1 MVKVKIK
8 KLVKDA
14 VLPSYG
20 HIGDAGLD
28 FCSTENFVLG
38 PGMMKMFSTG
48 ISMEIPEGYVA
59 LAWGKSGLA
68 SKKGIAILGGVID
81 AHYRGEYKI
90 ILQNTSLDDF
100 EVIAGDKIAQVLIQP
115 VESAEIEIVDELSE
129 TSRGEG
135 GFGSTGG
142 SNV

>member
-8 KLVKDA
+8 KLVKGA

-20 HIGDAGLD
+20 HPGDAGLD
-28 FCSTENFVLG
+28 FCSIENFVLG

-59 LAWGKSGLA
+59 LAWGKSGIS